1 MQGEESVIIVGLT
14 AYGVAGNGH
23 SLDASLKLP
32 RPEMSAT
39 LLPLEDTLGKI
50 LAPNNMF
57 LNFFSYRGFSMQC
70 PAASEFAH

>member
-39 LLPLEDTLGKI
+39 LLPLEDTLGKMRPI
-50 LAPNNMF
+50 TSSLT
-57 LNFFSYRGFSMQC
+57 SSHTGGSQC
-70 PAASEFAH
+70 SA